1 MIQKQNTDS
10 HNDSNIHSTFQS
22 LRACADPSSSAPSN
36 STSWCA
42 MSEFA
47 GYTRAEL
54 LILVEKLTR
63 EQNSIACQTPCDM
76 ASQTDEP
83 EPEPQKKP
91 KPDKEKRKK
100 EKKEKHPKDKKT
112 NKKSKKGDFD
122 DGDFGVPVS

>member
-1 MIQKQNTDS
+1 
-10 HNDSNIHSTFQS
+10 
-22 LRACADPSSSAPSN
+22 
-36 STSWCA
+36 

-54 LILVEKLTR
+54 LVMVEKLTR

-83 EPEPQKKP
+83 EPEKKP

-100 EKKEKHPKDKKT
+100 EKKEKHPKDNKT

-122 DGDFGVPVS
+122 DGDFRVPVS